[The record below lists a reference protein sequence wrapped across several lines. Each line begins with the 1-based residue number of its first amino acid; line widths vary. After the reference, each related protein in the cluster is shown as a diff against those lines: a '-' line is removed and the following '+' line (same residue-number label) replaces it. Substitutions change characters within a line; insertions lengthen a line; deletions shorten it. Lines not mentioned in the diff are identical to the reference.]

1 MLMHINLKNFVLV
14 DELSLEL
21 ADGFHAFTGETGAGK
36 SILLDAIN
44 LALGTR
50 AEARFVKSGSA
61 RCDINLNFDISD
73 QPDIQ
78 QWLEQNELD
87 DDGECLLRRSIYA
100 DGKSR
105 ATINGHPSPL
115 HLLKELGQ
123 HMLQVHG
130 QHQHQLLL
138 KPKYQQ
144 HLFDQYGL
152 HQDILKKLDGFYLQY
167 QEIDQQI
174 QLLLSKKADRDD
186 QLSLYE
192 YQHSELEQAAI
203 EDDEWQTLHQEH
215 QRLHQSKSLISAL
228 NQAIECT
235 AEGESTSALALLQQ
249 AMDQLNS
256 VGFSDEQLD
265 SAKALLNTAC
275 IHAQEAESELNS
287 YRQSLDL
294 SPERLQQIEQRL
306 NIISDL
312 ARKHH
317 VEPEALK
324 EVQVSLQQKVEQL
337 KNLDEHL
344 IELEQQQQTILSDY
358 KKVAT
363 KLTNSRKKLAK
374 SLAKTITTLLSQL
387 NMADSQFAI
396 ELISNDSAI
405 SATGQESIQFTL
417 SSNPGQPLAPLQKV
431 ASGGELS
438 RICLAI
444 LASLA
449 GKQAIPTLIFDE
461 IDTGI
466 SGKTADTVAKLL
478 KQISQSLQIMCVTH
492 LPQVASQAKHHYRV
506 EKQVK
511 GKSTTT
517 TITKLDNEQRI
528 HETARLLAGETI
540 NKQALANAK
549 ALLMS
554 C

>member
-1 MLMHINLKNFVLV
+1 MLLHIDLKNFVLV

-87 DDGECLLRRSIYA
+87 DDGECLLRRTIYA

-152 HQDILKKLDGFYLQY
+152 HQDILKKLEVFYQQH

-174 QLLLSKKADRDD
+174 QLLISKKADRDD

-192 YQHSELEQAAI
+192 YQHTELEQAAI
-203 EDDEWQTLHQEH
+203 EDGEWQTLHKEH

-228 NQAIECT
+228 NQAIEYT
-235 AEGESTSALALLQQ
+235 AEGESTSALTLLQQ

-275 IHAQEAESELNS
+275 IHVQEAESELNS

-324 EVQVSLQQKVEQL
+324 EVQISLQQKVEQL

-344 IELEQQQQTILSDY
+344 IDLEQQQKTILADY

-363 KLTNSRKKLAK
+363 KLTASRKKLAK

-396 ELISNDSAI
+396 ELISNDTEI

-417 SSNPGQPLAPLQKV
+417 SANPGQPLAPLQKV

-517 TITKLDNEQRI
+517 TIIKLDNEQRI

-540 NKQALANAK
+540 NKQALDNAK
-549 ALLMS
+549 ALLVG
-554 C
+554 

>member
-1 MLMHINLKNFVLV
+1 MLTHINLKNFVLV

-50 AEARFVKSGSA
+50 AEARYVKSGST
-61 RCDINLNFDISD
+61 RCDINLIFDISD

-78 QWLEQNELD
+78 QWLEQHELN

-144 HLFDQYGL
+144 HLLDQYGL
-152 HQDILKKLDGFYLQY
+152 HQNMLQQLDSFYQ
-167 QEIDQQI
+167 QHQQVQQQI
-174 QLLLSKKADRDD
+174 ELLTAKAADRDD

-192 YQHSELEQAAI
+192 YQHTELEQAAI
-203 EDDEWQTLHQEH
+203 EEGEWQTLHQEH
-215 QRLHQSKSLISAL
+215 QRLHQSKSLIGAL
-228 NQAIECT
+228 NQAIEYT
-235 AEGESTSALALLQQ
+235 AEGESVNALTLLQQ
-249 AMDQLNS
+249 ATDQLNTI
-256 VGFSDEQLD
+256 GFSDEQLD

-275 IHAQEAESELNS
+275 IHVQEAESELNS
-287 YRQSLDL
+287 YRQGLDL
-294 SPERLQQIEQRL
+294 SPERLQQIETRL

-324 EVQVSLQQKVEQL
+324 EVQSSLQQKVEQL

-344 IELEQQQQTILSDY
+344 IELQQQQKTILIDY

-363 KLTNSRKKLAK
+363 KLTASRKKLAK
-374 SLAKTITTLLSQL
+374 SLAKTITTLLTQL

-396 ELISNDSAI
+396 ELITNDSDI

-417 SSNPGQPLAPLQKV
+417 SANPGQPLAPLQKV

-478 KQISQSLQIMCVTH
+478 KQISQTLQIMCVTH

-517 TITKLDNEQRI
+517 TIIKLDKKQRI

-540 NKQALANAK
+540 NKQALDNAK
-549 ALLMS
+549 ALLIA
-554 C
+554 